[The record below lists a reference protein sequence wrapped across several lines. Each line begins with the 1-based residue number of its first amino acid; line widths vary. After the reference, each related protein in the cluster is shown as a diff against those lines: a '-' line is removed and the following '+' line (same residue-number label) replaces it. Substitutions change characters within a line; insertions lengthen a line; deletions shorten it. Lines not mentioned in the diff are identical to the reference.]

1 MLRPWLLSRACC
13 DHATPFTN
21 AFNSIIRITDHHTT
35 NRFQSSSTCPAQ
47 DQTRHM
53 DHLSFSTM
61 SYRHLGKASH
71 AIDLFTRCWS
81 RLISITDSVERDEDG
96 SGKDSL
102 CLSRK
107 IFQLSFLNTV
117 ELNATEQAKRLSL
130 PSDKLCNER
139 YLCGDPHSHRY
150 SAWNC
155 VSIVSLRCDK
165 HVGISHYVHGKS
177 NKSNFGGRIM
187 RMFIGKHVG
196 QSLAMFD
203 ENRVAVA
210 ERCSRA
216 RDLI

>member
-1 MLRPWLLSRACC
+1 MVVVKRMLRSCYSIYECVQLHHTNYGSYELRIITQRIDSRAAQ
-13 DHATPFTN
+13 HVLRKIKRGTW
-21 AFNSIIRITDHHTT
+21 II
-35 NRFQSSSTCPAQ
+35 F
-47 DQTRHM
+47 
-53 DHLSFSTM
+53 HLV
-61 SYRHLGKASH
+61 HVLQALGKASH
-71 AIDLFTRCWS
+71 AIDLFTRCWN

-130 PSDKLCNER
+130 PSDKLCNEC

-165 HVGISHYVHGKS
+165 IRRYKS
-177 NKSNFGGRIM
+177 
-187 RMFIGKHVG
+187 
-196 QSLAMFD
+196 L
-203 ENRVAVA
+203 
-210 ERCSRA
+210 CSW
-216 RDLI
+216 

>member
-1 MLRPWLLSRACC
+1 MGQPLLIIYELLSRVCC
-13 DHATPFTN
+13 DHGCCQEDVAIMLLHLRMRSTP
-21 AFNSIIRITDHHTT
+21 SYELRIITQRIDS
-35 NRFQSSSTCPAQ
+35 RAAQ
-47 DQTRHM
+47 HVLRKIKRGTWIIF
-53 DHLSFSTM
+53 HLV
-61 SYRHLGKASH
+61 HVLQALGKASH
-71 AIDLFTRCWS
+71 AIDLFTRCWN

-196 QSLAMFD
+196 QSLAMF
-203 ENRVAVA
+203 
-210 ERCSRA
+210 
-216 RDLI
+216 